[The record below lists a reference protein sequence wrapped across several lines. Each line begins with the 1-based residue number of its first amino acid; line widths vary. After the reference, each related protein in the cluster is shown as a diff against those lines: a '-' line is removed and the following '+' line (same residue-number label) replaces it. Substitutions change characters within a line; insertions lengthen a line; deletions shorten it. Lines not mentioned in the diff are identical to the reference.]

1 MNKSVAEMALEKYR
15 RAIRSSVSALGYREL
30 KKEQEEIILMFISGN
45 DVFGVLPTGF
55 SKSLCYTCLSGIFEE
70 SLSIKRRSLTFNA
83 SPQARQMTAIHS
95 RFSSHEDLRS
105 GLQ

>member
-1 MNKSVAEMALEKYR
+1 MELEKYR

-30 KKEQEEIILMFISGN
+30 KKEQEEIILRFISGN

-55 SKSLCYTCLSGIFEE
+55 GKSLCYTCLSGIFDGNTCFEE
-70 SLSIKRRSLTFNA
+70 SLSNKRRSLTFNA

-95 RFSSHEDLRS
+95 LT
-105 GLQ
+105 L

>member
-1 MNKSVAEMALEKYR
+1 M
-15 RAIRSSVSALGYREL
+15 SALGYKEL
-30 KKEQEEIILMFISGN
+30 KKEQEEIILRFISGN

-55 SKSLCYTCLSGIFEE
+55 GKSLCYTCFEE
-70 SLSIKRRSLTFNA
+70 SLSNKRRSLTFNA

-105 GLQ
+105 GLQIELTK